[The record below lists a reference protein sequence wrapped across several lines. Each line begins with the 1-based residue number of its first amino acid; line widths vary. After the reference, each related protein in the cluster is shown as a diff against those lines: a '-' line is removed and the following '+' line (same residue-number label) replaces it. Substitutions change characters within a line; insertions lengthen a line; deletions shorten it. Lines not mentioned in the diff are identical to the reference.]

1 MNKPI
6 KISLLLVISLW
17 LFSCDGYYGRY
28 NDGSSYEEDDDDE
41 IVEELETENEELK
54 SKIAELES
62 ILEEIQ
68 SLASDGES
76 EASVAG
82 EDYQTVNDALD
93 ACYSLFS
100 DIESVANY

>member
-6 KISLLLVISLW
+6 RISLLLVISLW

-28 NDGSSYEEDDDDE
+28 NDGSSYEEEDDE
-41 IVEELETENEELK
+41 IVEELEAENEELK
-54 SKIAELES
+54 STIAELES

-82 EDYQTVNDALD
+82 EDYQTVNDALE
-93 ACYSLFS
+93 ACYSLFY
-100 DIESVANY
+100 DIESMANY